1 MHRSDIYGSFYD
13 VDLGIGLLA
22 VGDTTRTNATTAMAE
37 TGVQRPESF
46 VCRFSMRL
54 ENIGR
59 RGLSQKKEDLFFV
72 LFNSGRIQS
81 SRYVRGGCKQ
91 DATRRRAD

>member
-1 MHRSDIYGSFYD
+1 MTRFLSTD
-13 VDLGIGLLA
+13 LLA
-22 VGDTTRTNATTAMAE
+22 IGDTTRTNPTTPGAE
-37 TGVQRPESF
+37 TRVQGPESF
-46 VCRFSMRL
+46 LCRFSMRL

-59 RGLSQKKEDLFFV
+59 RGLSQRKEELFFV